1 MRRSL
6 ILTVAAAV
14 TMVLLAML
22 VPMAVLLR
30 DYALEDRLSRAALE
44 VQATESVVSGQDR
57 GAVSLY
63 LESINEDP
71 DTQTTVLYPPDE
83 VHPGGQDVGPDPGQD
98 ARVIEARAT
107 GQARVDDVDGGAEFL
122 VPVSLSGSSAAPER
136 TPVIRVV
143 VAQPGLQSTVVRSWL
158 VLLALG
164 IVLLAGALLLAD
176 RLGRSFVLPI
186 RGLATYAQQL
196 GDRRRPARL
205 VTDGPPEVREL
216 AQAMA
221 RLVERIEVLLERER
235 AGVADLSHRLRT
247 PITALRLRVD
257 GVADADSRARLG
269 ADLDELEQMVDH
281 VVREAR
287 RSEREGLVPE
297 CDAVAVLRERAAF
310 WQPLAEDQDRD
321 FTVDVTAA
329 SPTPVRA
336 SEEDLSAVAD
346 VLLDNVFT
354 HTPDGAAVRLGVTA
368 RPGGGVVLTVEDGGP
383 GLPDDLDVAGRG
395 TSGAGSTGLGLA
407 IVDRTATESGGGL
420 SLSRSPYGGARVVVE
435 LGAP

>member
-1 MRRSL
+1 VRRSL

-57 GAVSLY
+57 GAVAVY
-63 LESINEDP
+63 LERINEDP
-71 DTQTTVLYPPDE
+71 DTRTTVLYPPDDL
-83 VHPGGQDVGPDPGQD
+83 HPEGQDVGPDPGQD
-98 ARVIEARAT
+98 ARVVEARAT

-143 VAQPGLQSTVVRSWL
+143 VEAPGLRSTVVRSWL
-158 VLLALG
+158 VLLSLG

-176 RLGRSFVLPI
+176 RLGRSFVGPI

-196 GDRRRPARL
+196 GDRRRPEPLRL
-205 VTDGPPEVREL
+205 DGPPEVREL
-216 AQAMA
+216 GQAMA
-221 RLVERIEVLLERER
+221 RLVERIDVLLERER

-257 GVADADSRARLG
+257 GVRDPDARARLG

-287 RSEREGLVPE
+287 RSEREGWSPSATRSLCCASAP
-297 CDAVAVLRERAAF
+297 RSGSRWPRTRRA
-310 WQPLAEDQDRD
+310 
-321 FTVDVTAA
+321 T
-329 SPTPVRA
+329 
-336 SEEDLSAVAD
+336 
-346 VLLDNVFT
+346 
-354 HTPDGAAVRLGVTA
+354 
-368 RPGGGVVLTVEDGGP
+368 
-383 GLPDDLDVAGRG
+383 
-395 TSGAGSTGLGLA
+395 
-407 IVDRTATESGGGL
+407 
-420 SLSRSPYGGARVVVE
+420 
-435 LGAP
+435 